1 MASTEEKL
9 LTLLLTAEHL
19 KEAAK
24 EQQAAVA
31 DSLSAARETL
41 TNYHSISQSVAKKV
55 QDEVSKGVQQMDV
68 ATVIGDR
75 ISADFVRLETAVE
88 KIRLSA
94 EALDKDIIKIRQ
106 NVMEEYSTLKG
117 FSWYWIIGC
126 VVVVC
131 AFFFMMKMGMD
142 NALNENYD
150 ATSAVWNKVD
160 RLEKQLI
167 ANEVIKPP
175 KDNTE
180 KTK

>member
-19 KEAAK
+19 KDAAK
-24 EQQAAVA
+24 EQQSAVA

-41 TNYHSISQSVAKKV
+41 KDYRAISQSVAKRV

-88 KIRLSA
+88 KIRISA
-94 EALDKDIIKIRQ
+94 EALDKDINKIRQ
-106 NVMEEYSTLKG
+106 NVTEEYSTLKG

-126 VVVVC
+126 VVVFC
-131 AFFFMMKMGMD
+131 AFFFLMKMGMD
-142 NALNENYD
+142 NALNDNYN
-150 ATSAVWNKVD
+150 ATSAVWNKID

-167 ANEVIKPP
+167 DNKVIKT
-175 KDNTE
+175 KENTG